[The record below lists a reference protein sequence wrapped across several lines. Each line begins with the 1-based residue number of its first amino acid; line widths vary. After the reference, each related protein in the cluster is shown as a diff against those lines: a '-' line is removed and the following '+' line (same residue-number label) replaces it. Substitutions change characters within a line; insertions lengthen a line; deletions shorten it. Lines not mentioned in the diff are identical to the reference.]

1 MRSNHGKFAVHS
13 NHGNQQSPQDRRRNS
28 ATLSPTLPCCPRALS
43 SPTFASDVLRRL
55 ARARPCAPLLPWSLV
70 REDDRW
76 PSPGVTRSEP
86 HSGTGNVS
94 PPAGRSGAS
103 GGMHTRRS
111 RRTRHWSGL
120 DNSPLLMR
128 LVGPAR
134 WRPRS
139 VSHGARFHSSAAATR
154 CGMHARA
161 PVRSGFARKAV
172 AATRCGAAQC
182 GRSSQVRARP
192 VAAGPGVVAHR
203 RLPGVALAWPLTLR
217 LRDGRTGRFQSGRPA
232 VVPSGK
238 QLTRVGASS
247 WTRAALTVH

>member
-1 MRSNHGKFAVHS
+1 MRS
-13 NHGNQQSPQDRRRNS
+13 NHGNQQSPQDRRRSS
-28 ATLSPTLPCCPRALS
+28 ATLSPTPPCCPRALS

-94 PPAGRSGAS
+94 PPADRSGAS
-103 GGMHTRRS
+103 GWNAHPAEQTSPPLVWTGQLS
-111 RRTRHWSGL
+111 ASNASGRPGTL
-120 DNSPLLMR
+120 
-128 LVGPAR
+128 AA
-134 WRPRS
+134 PRS

-154 CGMHARA
+154 CGLHTRARPGA
-161 PVRSGFARKAV
+161 VRLRRRCGG
-172 AATRCGAAQC
+172 ATRCGTARALLTSAAAPRC
-182 GRSSQVRARP
+182 GRAWCGRIGACLASRSPHLAPARWPARARS
-192 VAAGPGVVAHR
+192 
-203 RLPGVALAWPLTLR
+203 
-217 LRDGRTGRFQSGRPA
+217 QSGRPA

>member
-1 MRSNHGKFAVHS
+1 VRS
-13 NHGNQQSPQDRRRNS
+13 NHGNQQSPQDRRRSS
-28 ATLSPTLPCCPRALS
+28 ATLSPTPPCCPRALS

-94 PPAGRSGAS
+94 PPADRSGAS
-103 GGMHTRRS
+103 GWNAHPAEQTSPPLVWTGQLS
-111 RRTRHWSGL
+111 ASNASGRPGTL
-120 DNSPLLMR
+120 
-128 LVGPAR
+128 AA
-134 WRPRS
+134 PRS

-154 CGMHARA
+154 CGLH
-161 PVRSGFARKAV
+161 
-172 AATRCGAAQC
+172 T
-182 GRSSQVRARP
+182 RARP
-192 VAAGPGVVAHR
+192 GAVRLRRRCGGGYTLRNGPGVARKCGRGPLRQGLVWSHR
-203 RLPGVALAWPLTLR
+203 LAWRRAR
-217 LRDGRTGRFQSGRPA
+217 LASHLAPARWPARARSQSGRPA